1 MLTKRKRR
9 IIILSA
15 ILFAFLVPVISYGA
29 DDGTF
34 KALHT
39 LSQNGLDSI
48 GNFGIDI
55 LRQIGW
61 GITKFLAYIVDGLYK
76 SFDGVFSLMT
86 FTTSDKLA
94 GLIGKYKVLYKI
106 FLTVTI
112 VIVGLWLIIGNK
124 LENQLNVSTCLMLML
139 VILLGMPVI
148 TEKMS
153 SLTTNASKYAVS
165 SWSEDKNFK
174 IDSIASGLI
183 YDQIVDLNV
192 LDKSL
197 NPKTG
202 AMSRFSTYGNSSN
215 DFKLGTDD
223 YKYISINEGMG
234 DENNDDLINPDV
246 WRNKLR
252 YNVKSKGNFETVKL
266 TDKFYFTEYYY
277 RYQIRSWIML
287 ILELSASVFVLLLT
301 LIRIVRLI
309 IEVVMAQ
316 IYMPIIS
323 VTDIVAGQRV
333 KEALKGFLMLFLSI
347 FLICAILGI
356 YFLAMTY
363 INSLTVNGFLKFVF
377 ILGLSWSL
385 IDGSNI
391 LERVLGVDLGLKS
404 MGWGMAGMFTMG
416 RLGSRLFFKTGGK
429 AAKSG
434 LKKSINALKS
444 VGNTKNN
451 NVLNKNDKNMPSNGK
466 DGKYGNKES
475 SNKNERGGK
484 SRDKANN
491 KTMPS
496 QDKKNDNKKGSTG
509 GINDQNAKS
518 KNMPS
523 STDINAKTNKD
534 MPSSKTINAKTNKDM
549 PSSRGNNKN
558 KNIPSGNKKVNYGAP
573 NLKGINKS
581 KSIKTTGNIQRVN
594 HSNIHKTNIQK
605 GKSINNTLYRKNPK
619 RIKHRG
625 KGK

>member
-1 MLTKRKRR
+1 MLTKRKIR
-9 IIILSA
+9 IIIISA

-55 LRQIGW
+55 LRYIGW
-61 GITKFLAYIVDGLYK
+61 GIIKFLAYIVDGLYK

-139 VILLGMPVI
+139 VILLGMPII

-202 AMSRFSTYGNSSN
+202 AMSRFSTYGNTSN

-277 RYQIRSWIML
+277 RYQIRSWVML

-309 IEVVMAQ
+309 IEIVMAQ
-316 IYMPIIS
+316 IYMPIVSI
-323 VTDIVAGQRV
+323 TDIMTGQRV

-451 NVLNKNDKNMPSNGK
+451 NILNKNDKNMPSNGK
-466 DGKYGNKES
+466 DGKYGNKDS

-496 QDKKNDNKKGSTG
+496 QDNKKAHTD
-509 GINDQNAKS
+509 GINDKNAKG
-518 KNMPS
+518 KTMPS
-523 STDINAKTNKD
+523 SRDINAKTNKD
-534 MPSSKTINAKTNKDM
+534 MPSSKNINAKANKDM

-558 KNIPSGNKKVNYGAP
+558 KNIPSGNKKVNYGASNP
-573 NLKGINKS
+573 KGINRS
-581 KSIKTTGNIQRVN
+581 KSVKTTGNIKKVN
-594 HSNIHKTNIQK
+594 NSNISKTTIKK
-605 GKSINNTLYRKNPK
+605 GKSINNTVYRKNTK
-619 RIKHRG
+619 RIKPRV

>member
-1 MLTKRKRR
+1 MTICKKRQKIWENIMLTKRKRR
-9 IIILSA
+9 IIIISA
-15 ILFAFLVPVISYGA
+15 VLFIFLVPVISYGA

-76 SFDGVFSLMT
+76 SFNGVFSLMT

-153 SLTTNASKYAVS
+153 SLTTQASKYAVA
-165 SWSEDKNFK
+165 SWSEDENFK

-197 NPKTG
+197 DPKTG
-202 AMSRFSTYGNSSN
+202 AMSRFSTYGNASN
-215 DFKLGTDD
+215 DFKSGTDD

-246 WRNKLR
+246 WRYKLR
-252 YNVKSKGNFETVKL
+252 YKVGSKGTFETVKL
-266 TDKFYFTEYYY
+266 TDKFFVTEYYY
-277 RYQIRSWIML
+277 RYQIRSWAML
-287 ILELSASVFVLLLT
+287 LSELFASVFVLLLT

-356 YFLAMTY
+356 YFLGMTY
-363 INSLTVNGFLKFVF
+363 VNSLTVNGFLKFVF
-377 ILGLSWSL
+377 I
-385 IDGSNI
+385 D
-391 LERVLGVDLGLKS
+391 R
-404 MGWGMAGMFTMG
+404 
-416 RLGSRLFFKTGGK
+416 
-429 AAKSG
+429 
-434 LKKSINALKS
+434 KS
-444 VGNTKNN
+444 V
-451 NVLNKNDKNMPSNGK
+451 V
-466 DGKYGNKES
+466 
-475 SNKNERGGK
+475 
-484 SRDKANN
+484 
-491 KTMPS
+491 
-496 QDKKNDNKKGSTG
+496 
-509 GINDQNAKS
+509 
-518 KNMPS
+518 
-523 STDINAKTNKD
+523 
-534 MPSSKTINAKTNKDM
+534 
-549 PSSRGNNKN
+549 
-558 KNIPSGNKKVNYGAP
+558 
-573 NLKGINKS
+573 
-581 KSIKTTGNIQRVN
+581 
-594 HSNIHKTNIQK
+594 
-605 GKSINNTLYRKNPK
+605 
-619 RIKHRG
+619 
-625 KGK
+625 

>member
-9 IIILSA
+9 IIIISA
-15 ILFAFLVPVISYGA
+15 ILFTFLLPIISYGA

-48 GNFGIDI
+48 GNFGIDV
-55 LRQIGW
+55 LRYIGW

-76 SFDGVFSLMT
+76 SFNGVFSLMT

-94 GLIGKYKVLYKI
+94 GLIGRYTVLYKI

-246 WRNKLR
+246 WRKKLR
-252 YNVKSKGNFETVKL
+252 YNVESKGNFETVKL
-266 TDKFYFTEYYY
+266 TDKFYITEYYY

-287 ILELSASVFVLLLT
+287 ILELFASVFVLLLT

-309 IEVVMAQ
+309 IEVAMAQ

-377 ILGLSWSL
+377 IIGLSWSL

-391 LERVLGVDLGLKS
+391 MERILGVDLGLRS
-404 MGWGMAGMFTMG
+404 VGWGMAGLFTVG
-416 RLGSRLFFKTGGK
+416 RFGSRPLFKAGGK
-429 AAKSG
+429 MAKSG
-434 LKKSINALKS
+434 LSKSMSAIKSI
-444 VGNTKNN
+444 GNTKNN
-451 NVLNKNDKNMPSNGK
+451 NTLNKNDKTMPSNDK
-466 DGKYGNKES
+466 DGKNGNKES
-475 SNKNERGGK
+475 ASKNERGNMK
-484 SRDKANN
+484 SSNANN

-496 QDKKNDNKKGSTG
+496 QDNKKAHAD
-509 GINDQNAKS
+509 GINDKNLKG

-523 STDINAKTNKD
+523 SKDINAKSNKD
-534 MPSSKTINAKTNKDM
+534 MPSSKIINPKSNKDM
-549 PSSRGNNKN
+549 PSSRGTNKN
-558 KNIPSGNKKVNYGAP
+558 KNLPSGNKKLNYGAS
-573 NLKGINKS
+573 NLKGINRS
-581 KSIKTTGNIQRVN
+581 KNVKAIGNIKKVN
-594 HSNIHKTNIQK
+594 YSNTSKKIIQK
-605 GKSINNTLYRKNPK
+605 GKSVNNTVYRKKTK
-619 RIKHRG
+619 RIKPRG
-625 KGK
+625 KAI

>member
-9 IIILSA
+9 IIIIST

-76 SFDGVFSLMT
+76 SFDGVFSIMT
-86 FTTSDKLA
+86 FSTSDKLA

-153 SLTTNASKYAVS
+153 SLTTQASKYAVS

-246 WRNKLR
+246 WRKKLR
-252 YNVKSKGNFETVKL
+252 YNVESKGNFETVKL
-266 TDKFYFTEYYY
+266 TDKFYITEYYY

-287 ILELSASVFVLLLT
+287 ILELFASVFVLLLT

-309 IEVVMAQ
+309 IEVAMAQ

-356 YFLAMTY
+356 YFLGMTY
-363 INSLTVNGFLKFVF
+363 VNSLTVNGFLKFVF
-377 ILGLSWSL
+377 IIGLSWSL
-385 IDGSNI
+385 IDGSDI

-404 MGWGMAGMFTMG
+404 MGWGMAGMFTVG

-491 KTMPS
+491 KNMPS
-496 QDKKNDNKKGSTG
+496 QDNKKAYTG
-509 GINDQNAKS
+509 GINDQNAKG

-523 STDINAKTNKD
+523 SRDINAKTNKD
-534 MPSSKTINAKTNKDM
+534 MPSSKNINAKANKNM
-549 PSSRGNNKN
+549 PSSRDTNTNKN
-558 KNIPSGNKKVNYGAP
+558 KNLPSGNKKVNYGAP

-581 KSIKTTGNIQRVN
+581 KSVKTTGNIKKVN
-594 HSNIHKTNIQK
+594 HSNIRKTTIRK
-605 GKSINNTLYRKNPK
+605 GKNINNTLYSKKAK
-619 RIKHRG
+619 RIKPRG
-625 KGK
+625 KGI

>member
-1 MLTKRKRR
+1 
-9 IIILSA
+9 
-15 ILFAFLVPVISYGA
+15 
-29 DDGTF
+29 
-34 KALHT
+34 
-39 LSQNGLDSI
+39 
-48 GNFGIDI
+48 
-55 LRQIGW
+55 
-61 GITKFLAYIVDGLYK
+61 
-76 SFDGVFSLMT
+76 
-86 FTTSDKLA
+86 
-94 GLIGKYKVLYKI
+94 
-106 FLTVTI
+106 
-112 VIVGLWLIIGNK
+112 
-124 LENQLNVSTCLMLML
+124 
-139 VILLGMPVI
+139 
-148 TEKMS
+148 
-153 SLTTNASKYAVS
+153 
-165 SWSEDKNFK
+165 
-174 IDSIASGLI
+174 
-183 YDQIVDLNV
+183 
-192 LDKSL
+192 
-197 NPKTG
+197 
-202 AMSRFSTYGNSSN
+202 
-215 DFKLGTDD
+215 
-223 YKYISINEGMG
+223 
-234 DENNDDLINPDV
+234 
-246 WRNKLR
+246 
-252 YNVKSKGNFETVKL
+252 
-266 TDKFYFTEYYY
+266 
-277 RYQIRSWIML
+277 
-287 ILELSASVFVLLLT
+287 
-301 LIRIVRLI
+301 
-309 IEVVMAQ
+309 MAQ

-451 NVLNKNDKNMPSNGK
+451 NVLNKNDKNMPSDGK
-466 DGKYGNKES
+466 DGKYGNKDS

-491 KTMPS
+491 KNMPS
-496 QDKKNDNKKGSTG
+496 QDNKKAYAG

-523 STDINAKTNKD
+523 SRDINAKTNKD
-534 MPSSKTINAKTNKDM
+534 MPSSKTINAKSNKDM
-549 PSSRGNNKN
+549 PSSRGTNKN

-581 KSIKTTGNIQRVN
+581 KSVKATGNIKKVN
-594 HSNIHKTNIQK
+594 YSNTSKKIIQK
-605 GKSINNTLYRKNPK
+605 GKSVNNTVYRKNTK
-619 RIKHRG
+619 RIKPRV

>member
-9 IIILSA
+9 IIIISA
-15 ILFAFLVPVISYGA
+15 ILFTFLLPIISYGA

-55 LRQIGW
+55 LRYIGW
-61 GITKFLAYIVDGLYK
+61 GIIKFLAYIVDGLYK

-277 RYQIRSWIML
+277 RYQIRSWAML

-434 LKKSINALKS
+434 LKKSINSLKS

-466 DGKYGNKES
+466 DGKYGNKDS

-491 KTMPS
+491 KNMPS
-496 QDKKNDNKKGSTG
+496 QDNKKAYAG

-523 STDINAKTNKD
+523 SRDINAKTNKD
-534 MPSSKTINAKTNKDM
+534 MPSSKNINAKANKDM

-558 KNIPSGNKKVNYGAP
+558 KNIPPGNKKVNYGAP
-573 NLKGINKS
+573 YLKGINKS
-581 KSIKTTGNIQRVN
+581 KSVKATGNIKKVN
-594 HSNIHKTNIQK
+594 YSNTSKKIIQK
-605 GKSINNTLYRKNPK
+605 GKSVNNTVYRKNTK
-619 RIKHRG
+619 RIKPRV

>member
-55 LRQIGW
+55 LRYIGW
-61 GITKFLAYIVDGLYK
+61 GIIKFLAYIVDGLYK

-139 VILLGMPVI
+139 VILLGMPII

-153 SLTTNASKYAVS
+153 SLTTQTSKYAVA

-197 NPKTG
+197 DPKTG
-202 AMSRFSTYGNSSN
+202 GMSRFSTYGNSSN

-277 RYQIRSWIML
+277 RYQIRSWAML

-323 VTDIVAGQRV
+323 VTDIVTGQRV

-377 ILGLSWSL
+377 IIGLSWSL

-404 MGWGMAGMFTMG
+404 LGWGMAGMFTMG

-491 KTMPS
+491 KNMQS
-496 QDKKNDNKKGSTG
+496 QDNKKAYTG

-518 KNMPS
+518 KNIPS
-523 STDINAKTNKD
+523 SRDINAKTNKD